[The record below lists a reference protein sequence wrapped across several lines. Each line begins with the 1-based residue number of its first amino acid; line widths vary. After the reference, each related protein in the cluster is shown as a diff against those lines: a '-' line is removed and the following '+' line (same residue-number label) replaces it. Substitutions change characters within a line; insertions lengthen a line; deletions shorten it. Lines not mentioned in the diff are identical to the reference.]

1 MSTYKAIDLE
11 ALPQIAQQII
21 ALMGNKKI
29 ITFYG
34 EMGAG
39 KTTLIRQIGKQM
51 GVLDTIQSPTFS
63 IVNQYKTI
71 SNKTIYHFDFYRIND
86 ENEALDFGVEEY
98 FYSNDFCFIEWA
110 EKIPNLL
117 PENYLKITIE
127 VQENNKRLIT
137 ISD

>member
-1 MSTYKAIDLE
+1 MTTYKAIDL
-11 ALPQIAQQII
+11 ANLPQIAQQII

-29 ITFYG
+29 IVFYG

-39 KTTLIRQIGKQM
+39 KTTLIKQIGKQM

-63 IVNQYKTI
+63 IINQYKTTT
-71 SNKTIYHFDFYRIND
+71 NKTIYHFDFYRINN

-98 FYSNDFCFIEWA
+98 FYSNDFCLIEWA
-110 EKIPNLL
+110 EKIPTLL
-117 PENYLKITIE
+117 PKNNMKITIRI
-127 VQENNKRLIT
+127 QENNNRLIT